1 MKSTSKG
8 IHLILLGIGISSRLG
23 LGQTPGTF
31 TATGNMTMPRFF
43 HTSTLLADGRVLI
56 AGGTMIETSAVS
68 SSQIQL
74 KSLSSAELYDPR
86 TGTFTPTGSMTTPRD
101 GHTATLLPD
110 GKVLIAG
117 GGIANDP
124 SLSDPTLAS
133 AELYDPGT
141 CTFSATGDM
150 TVARWFQT
158 ATLLNNGKVLI
169 AGGSQ
174 GPGPQ
179 TDLASTEL
187 YDPSTG
193 TFTATGNMASP
204 RADTA
209 TLLPNGKVLITR
221 GNPDGPPPHLSSAEL
236 YDPSIG
242 TFASAGYTTVEHGG
256 PTATL
261 IMNGR
266 VLIAGGDVGDGDGSS
281 VSAELYDPATE
292 AFSSTANMIVG
303 RLQNTATLLSDGT
316 VLFAGGHNVIDL
328 AASAEI
334 YDPVQEAFGRTASM
348 PTARELHT
356 ATLLNDGRV
365 LIAGGDDERYWIPE
379 TILSSAELY
388 TPAALVPAPVL
399 VSLSGDGK
407 GQGAIWHSATGLIAS
422 YQNPAVAEEILSMY
436 TISLLEGGV
445 VPPQVA
451 IGGQLAEILFFGDA
465 PGYPGYF
472 QVNFRVPNGV
482 APGSAVSVR
491 LTYIGRPSNA
501 VTIGLQ

>member
-1 MKSTSKG
+1 
-8 IHLILLGIGISSRLG
+8 
-23 LGQTPGTF
+23 
-31 TATGNMTMPRFF
+31 MTMPRFF

-56 AGGTMIETSAVS
+56 AGGTMIEASAVS

-133 AELYDPGT
+133 AELYDSGT

-179 TDLASTEL
+179 TDLASAEL

-193 TFTATGNMASP
+193 TFSATENMTSPLAETAN
-204 RADTA
+204 
-209 TLLPNGKVLITR
+209 LLPNGKVLITR
-221 GNPDGPPPHLSSAEL
+221 GNPDGPPPYLSSAEL
-236 YDPSIG
+236 YDPLIG
-242 TFASAGYTTVEHGG
+242 TFTSAGYTTANHGG

-261 IMNGR
+261 LTNGE
-266 VLIAGGDVGDGDGSS
+266 VLIAGGDVGDGDGAS
-281 VSAELYDPATE
+281 VIAELYDPATG
-292 AFSSTANMIVG
+292 AFSRTSNMTAG
-303 RLQNTATLLSDGT
+303 RGQDTATLLPDGS
-316 VLFAGGHNVIDL
+316 VLFAGGHNVVDL

-334 YDPVQEAFGRTASM
+334 YDPLDAAFSRTASM

-356 ATLLNDGRV
+356 ATLLSDGRV

-388 TPAALVPAPVL
+388 TPAVLVPAPTL
-399 VSLSGDGK
+399 FSLSGDGR
-407 GQGAIWHSATGLIAS
+407 GQGAIWNGVTGQFASAA
-422 YQNPAVAEEILSMY
+422 NPITAGDVLAMY
-436 TISLLEGGV
+436 TTSLFEGGV
-445 VPPQVA
+445 IPPQIA
-451 IGGQLAEILFFGDA
+451 IGGQLAQVLYFGDA

-472 QVNFRVPNGV
+472 QVNFRVPSGV
-482 APGSAVSVR
+482 APGSGVPVR
-491 LTYIGRPSNA
+491 LTYTGRPSNA
-501 VTIGLQ
+501 VTIGVQ